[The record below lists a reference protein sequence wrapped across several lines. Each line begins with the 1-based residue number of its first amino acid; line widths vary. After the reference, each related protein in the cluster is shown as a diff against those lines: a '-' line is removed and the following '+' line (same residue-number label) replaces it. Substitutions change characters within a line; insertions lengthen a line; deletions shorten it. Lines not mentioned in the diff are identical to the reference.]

1 MFAGIPASTVIVTV
15 LLDCTVPS
23 GKVSCRSDLYDP
35 AAIPA
40 VKFDE
45 NTMFTVPVE
54 PVIVTV
60 LGSKGEVAVAG
71 AVATRA
77 LAASRI
83 CILAVQPV
91 RLIGALLLLH
101 TKENL
106 HVSPFF
112 TVGSLVAILEMPLI
126 WYF

>member
-1 MFAGIPASTVIVTV
+1 
-15 LLDCTVPS
+15 
-23 GKVSCRSDLYDP
+23 LYEP
-35 AAIPA
+35 AAIGA

-54 PVIVTV
+54 PVTVTV
-60 LGSKGEVAVAG
+60 FGSKGATAVAG

-77 LAASRI
+77 LAVSRI

-91 RLIGALLLLH
+91 RLIGVLLLLH